1 MNKGVEI
8 LLSRMDSNPEEFVP
22 DVMGRY
28 PKKWRE
34 TLDHVQ
40 ARVQD
45 KNAQGGLMFLTT
57 EEINKLW
64 AKMQSLRGDLFT
76 KQIMNT
82 LLQDSVDTLTLGKDM
97 NDPYWQTYGATTVL
111 PMTPRK
117 ELSSVSRQADCGSP
131 KEKP

>member
-8 LLSRMDSNPEEFVP
+8 LLARMESNPEEFVP
-22 DVMGRY
+22 DVMNRY

-45 KNAQGGLMFLTT
+45 KNAQGSLMFLTT

-64 AKMQSLRGDLFT
+64 AKMQSIRGDLFT

-82 LLQDSVDTLTLGKDM
+82 LLQDSVDTLTLQKDL
-97 NDPYWQTYGATTVL
+97 NDTYWKAYGATTVL
-111 PMTPRK
+111 PITPPR
-117 ELSSVSRQADCGSP
+117 ELSSLLQQADCGSP

>member
-8 LLSRMDSNPEEFVP
+8 LLSRMESNPEEFVP
-22 DVMGRY
+22 DVNGRY
-28 PKKWRE
+28 PRKWRD
-34 TLDHVQ
+34 TLEHLQ

-45 KNAQGGLMFLTT
+45 KNAQDRLMFLSDDD
-57 EEINKLW
+57 INMLW